1 MWFDNMF
8 EEVEQHRNEIQ
19 GNKMAAYMQNKFPFL
34 GIPKPELKQIIKK
47 YWTNEPHQPDID
59 WKFVKLCW
67 DKEYRE
73 AQYIAIEYLN
83 RKKKKFIEEDIK
95 ELKHLIITKSW
106 WDTVD
111 SIDAF
116 VGKIALQCPKVKEEM
131 LSWSKADNIWLRRV
145 AIDYQQGYKDQTD
158 TKQFETIIR
167 NNFGTNEF
175 FIDKAIGWSLRDY
188 SKINPEWVRNF
199 IDNYREQLSKLSI
212 REAAKYL

>member
-47 YWTNEPHQPDID
+47 YWRNEPHQPDID

-83 RKKKKFIEEDIK
+83 RKKKKFIEDDIK

-116 VGKIALQCPKVKEEM
+116 VGKIALQYPKVKEEM
-131 LSWSKADNIWLRRV
+131 FSWSKSDDIWLRRV

-158 TKQFETIIR
+158 TKQFEIIIS

-199 IDNYREQLSKLSI
+199 IDSYRDQLSKLSI